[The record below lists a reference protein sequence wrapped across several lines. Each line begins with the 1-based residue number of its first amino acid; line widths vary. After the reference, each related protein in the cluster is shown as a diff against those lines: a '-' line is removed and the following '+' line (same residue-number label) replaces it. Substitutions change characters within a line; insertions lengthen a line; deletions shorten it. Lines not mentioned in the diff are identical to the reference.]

1 MSDQNTPPS
10 KETRA
15 TAVRRLVFRI
25 ISFLAGAAILFHE
38 VTISRDSEP
47 ILDLIALYLMGLPI
61 ADLTAHMVELL
72 GFSFRS
78 KDDESKR

>member
-10 KETRA
+10 NETRA

-38 VTISRDSEP
+38 VAITRTSEP

-61 ADLTAHMVELL
+61 ADLAAHIAHLL
-72 GFSFRS
+72 GYSSRH